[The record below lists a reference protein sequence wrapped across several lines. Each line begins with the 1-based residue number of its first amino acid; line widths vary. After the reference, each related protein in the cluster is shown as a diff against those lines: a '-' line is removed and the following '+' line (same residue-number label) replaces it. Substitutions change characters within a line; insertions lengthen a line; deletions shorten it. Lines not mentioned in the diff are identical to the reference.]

1 MIKGMTRAGQIF
13 EREEWISSAVRALD
27 FIRSRLWQND
37 RLLATFKDDKAHLN
51 AYLDDHAFLLDS
63 LLTLL
68 QADFRQTDLDFAIT
82 LADVLLTRFEDKT
95 SGGFFF
101 TSHDHETLIH
111 RPKTGH
117 DGAIPAGNGIAATTL
132 QRLGHLLNE
141 QRYLEAAERTL
152 NVFPADCHCMP
163 ARIAVC

>member
-95 SGGFFF
+95 SGGFFLPAMTTKHSSIDPKRAMMAQF
-101 TSHDHETLIH
+101 QPETAL
-111 RPKTGH
+111 PPLLCN
-117 DGAIPAGNGIAATTL
+117 DWAI
-132 QRLGHLLNE
+132 
-141 QRYLEAAERTL
+141 
-152 NVFPADCHCMP
+152 C
-163 ARIAVC
+163 